1 MHAMTITIVCVGKL
15 KETYLKDAQKEYLK
29 RLSRF
34 CSIKVIEVDEEKAP
48 ETASAAQE
56 EKIRQKES
64 ERIKKAI
71 GKNSVKIALA
81 LDGKELDSVEF
92 SEQIHNYML
101 EGKSDLTFIIG
112 GSTGL
117 DKSIMRDADF
127 NFCMSKLTFPHQLAR
142 IILLEQIYRAFKIL
156 NNETY
161 HK

>member
-1 MHAMTITIVCVGKL
+1 MTITIVCVGKM
-15 KETYLKDAQKEYLK
+15 KESYLRDAQKEYLK

-34 CSIKVIEVDEEKAP
+34 CSIKVIEVDEEKAT

-56 EKIRQKES
+56 DRIKQKEA
-64 ERIKKAI
+64 ERIRKAI

-101 EGKSDLTFIIG
+101 EGKSDLTFVIG
-112 GSTGL
+112 GSIGL
-117 DKSIMRDADF
+117 DKSIVRDADF

>member
-1 MHAMTITIVCVGKL
+1 MTINIICVGKL

-48 ETASAAQE
+48 DTASPAQE
-56 EKIRQKES
+56 EKVRQKEA
-64 ERIKKAI
+64 ERIKKAM
-71 GKNSVKIALA
+71 GKNSTIIALD
-81 LDGKELDSVEF
+81 LDGKELGSIEF

-101 EGKSDLTFIIG
+101 DGKSDLTFIIG
-112 GSTGL
+112 SSTGL
-117 DKSIMRDADF
+117 DKSIIRDANF

-142 IILLEQIYRAFKIL
+142 VILLEQIYRAFKIL